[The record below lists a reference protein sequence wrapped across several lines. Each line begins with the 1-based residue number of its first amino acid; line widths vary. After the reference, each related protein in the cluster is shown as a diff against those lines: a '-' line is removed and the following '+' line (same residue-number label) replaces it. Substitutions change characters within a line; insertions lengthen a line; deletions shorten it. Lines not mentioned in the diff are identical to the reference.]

1 MYCIS
6 LEALLKDGE
15 HDKQKAS
22 ALHSSIAQETIHID
36 GISIILRKEYRSNPQ
51 FKQQDPTAILLLKKI
66 RIWWIPQILR
76 YLVNSQDSQI
86 FGEFTR
92 FPGIWWN
99 LMIHRYSVNSPDS
112 QIFGE
117 FTRFPDIWWIHKIP
131 RYLVNSQNSQVFGE
145 FSRFPKFLWEI
156 KGG

>member
-66 RIWWIPQILR
+66 RIWWIPPDSQIYGEFPR
-76 YLVNSQDSQI
+76 FPDIWWIHKIPGYLVKSHDSQI
-86 FGEFTR
+86 FGEFPR
-92 FPGIWWN
+92 FPN
-99 LMIHRYSVNSPDS
+99 
-112 QIFGE
+112 
-117 FTRFPDIWWIHKIP
+117 IWWIHKIP